1 MYATQACAYS
11 CIDNDSTSA
20 GNVYKNAINPSL
32 EKISN
37 NYFISM
43 EINSA
48 SITINSQ
55 IKNIYGFLI
64 LSGWHFL
71 IGTVSKNKKEINI
84 EKEILNKPHWP
95 IRRGSSAN
103 RFKRIYIERQYS
115 FFKEIDE
122 LLEQFFIKDNK
133 IIISGLIIAG
143 SKDTIK
149 AYLKIKNRIL
159 ILNKYITTKIELENE
174 GKLGFNEAID
184 KSMINDNL

>member
-1 MYATQACAYS
+1 
-11 CIDNDSTSA
+11 
-20 GNVYKNAINPSL
+20 
-32 EKISN
+32 
-37 NYFISM
+37 M

-95 IRRGSSAN
+95 IRPSSSAF
-103 RFKRIYIERQYS
+103 RYKRIYIERQYS

-122 LLEQFFIKDNK
+122 LLVQFFIKDNK

-149 AYLKIKNRIL
+149 AYLKIKNRNL

-184 KSMINDNL
+184 KSMINDN

>member
-1 MYATQACAYS
+1 
-11 CIDNDSTSA
+11 
-20 GNVYKNAINPSL
+20 
-32 EKISN
+32 
-37 NYFISM
+37 M

-95 IRRGSSAN
+95 IRGGASAF
-103 RFKRIYIERQYS
+103 RYKRIYIERQYS

-149 AYLKIKNRIL
+149 AYLKIKNRNL

>member
-1 MYATQACAYS
+1 
-11 CIDNDSTSA
+11 
-20 GNVYKNAINPSL
+20 
-32 EKISN
+32 
-37 NYFISM
+37 M

-95 IRRGSSAN
+95 IRGGASAI
-103 RFKRIYIERQYS
+103 RYKRIYLERQYS

-149 AYLKIKNRIL
+149 AYLKIKNRNL

-184 KSMINDNL
+184 KSMINDN

>member
-1 MYATQACAYS
+1 
-11 CIDNDSTSA
+11 
-20 GNVYKNAINPSL
+20 
-32 EKISN
+32 
-37 NYFISM
+37 M

-95 IRRGSSAN
+95 IRPSSSAI
-103 RFKRIYIERQYS
+103 RYKRIYIERQYS

-143 SKDTIK
+143 AKDTIK
-149 AYLKIKNRIL
+149 AYLKIKNRNL

>member
-1 MYATQACAYS
+1 
-11 CIDNDSTSA
+11 
-20 GNVYKNAINPSL
+20 
-32 EKISN
+32 
-37 NYFISM
+37 M

-95 IRRGSSAN
+95 IRPSSSAF
-103 RFKRIYIERQYS
+103 RYKRIYIERQYS

-122 LLEQFFIKDNK
+122 LLEQFFIKDNE
-133 IIISGLIIAG
+133 INISGLIIAG

-149 AYLKIKNRIL
+149 AYLKIKNRNL

-184 KSMINDNL
+184 KSMINDN

>member
-1 MYATQACAYS
+1 M
-11 CIDNDSTSA
+11 DSNLT
-20 GNVYKNAINPSL
+20 
-32 EKISN
+32 
-37 NYFISM
+37 
-43 EINSA
+43 
-48 SITINSQ
+48 SITINPQ
-55 IKNIYGFLI
+55 IKNVYGFLI

-95 IRRGSSAN
+95 IRGGSSAF
-103 RFKRIYIERQYS
+103 RYKRIYIERQYS

-122 LLEQFFIKDNK
+122 LLEQFFIKDNE
-133 IIISGLIIAG
+133 INISGLIIAG
-143 SKDTIK
+143 AKDTIK
-149 AYLKIKNRIL
+149 SYLKIKNRNL

>member
-1 MYATQACAYS
+1 
-11 CIDNDSTSA
+11 
-20 GNVYKNAINPSL
+20 
-32 EKISN
+32 
-37 NYFISM
+37 M

-95 IRRGSSAN
+95 IRGGSSSF
-103 RFKRIYIERQYS
+103 RYKRIYIERQYS

-149 AYLKIKNRIL
+149 AYLKIKNRNL

>member
-1 MYATQACAYS
+1 
-11 CIDNDSTSA
+11 
-20 GNVYKNAINPSL
+20 
-32 EKISN
+32 
-37 NYFISM
+37 M

-95 IRRGSSAN
+95 IRPSSSAN
-103 RFKRIYIERQYS
+103 RYKRIYIERQYS

-143 SKDTIK
+143 AKDTIK
-149 AYLKIKNRIL
+149 AYLKIKNRNL

>member
-1 MYATQACAYS
+1 
-11 CIDNDSTSA
+11 
-20 GNVYKNAINPSL
+20 
-32 EKISN
+32 
-37 NYFISM
+37 M

-95 IRRGSSAN
+95 IRPSSSAF
-103 RFKRIYIERQYS
+103 RYKRIYIERQYS

-149 AYLKIKNRIL
+149 AYLKIKNRNL

-184 KSMINDNL
+184 KSMINDN

>member
-1 MYATQACAYS
+1 
-11 CIDNDSTSA
+11 
-20 GNVYKNAINPSL
+20 
-32 EKISN
+32 
-37 NYFISM
+37 M

-95 IRRGSSAN
+95 IRGGASAF
-103 RFKRIYIERQYS
+103 RYKRIYIERQYS

-149 AYLKIKNRIL
+149 AYLKIKNRKL

>member
-1 MYATQACAYS
+1 
-11 CIDNDSTSA
+11 
-20 GNVYKNAINPSL
+20 
-32 EKISN
+32 
-37 NYFISM
+37 M

-95 IRRGSSAN
+95 IRPSSSAF
-103 RFKRIYIERQYS
+103 RYKRIYIERQYS

-143 SKDTIK
+143 AKDTIK
-149 AYLKIKNRIL
+149 AYLKIKNRNL

>member
-1 MYATQACAYS
+1 
-11 CIDNDSTSA
+11 
-20 GNVYKNAINPSL
+20 
-32 EKISN
+32 
-37 NYFISM
+37 M

-48 SITINSQ
+48 SITINSR

-71 IGTVSKNKKEINI
+71 IGTVSKNNKEINI

-95 IRRGSSAN
+95 IRGGASAI
-103 RFKRIYIERQYS
+103 RYKRIYLERQYS

-149 AYLKIKNRIL
+149 AYLKIKNRNL

-184 KSMINDNL
+184 KSMINDN

>member
-1 MYATQACAYS
+1 
-11 CIDNDSTSA
+11 
-20 GNVYKNAINPSL
+20 
-32 EKISN
+32 
-37 NYFISM
+37 M

-55 IKNIYGFLI
+55 IKNVYGFLI

-95 IRRGSSAN
+95 IRPSSSAF
-103 RFKRIYIERQYS
+103 RYKRIYIERQYS

-149 AYLKIKNRIL
+149 AYLKIKNRNL

-184 KSMINDNL
+184 KSMINDN

>member
-1 MYATQACAYS
+1 
-11 CIDNDSTSA
+11 
-20 GNVYKNAINPSL
+20 
-32 EKISN
+32 
-37 NYFISM
+37 M

-48 SITINSQ
+48 SITINSR

-71 IGTVSKNKKEINI
+71 IGKVSKNKKEINI

-95 IRRGSSAN
+95 IRGASAI
-103 RFKRIYIERQYS
+103 RYKRIYIERQYS

-143 SKDTIK
+143 AKDTIK
-149 AYLKIKNRIL
+149 AYLKIKNRNL

-184 KSMINDNL
+184 KSMINDN

>member
-1 MYATQACAYS
+1 
-11 CIDNDSTSA
+11 
-20 GNVYKNAINPSL
+20 
-32 EKISN
+32 
-37 NYFISM
+37 M

-95 IRRGSSAN
+95 IRGGASAI
-103 RFKRIYIERQYS
+103 RYKRIYLERQYS

-122 LLEQFFIKDNK
+122 LLEQFFIKDNE
-133 IIISGLIIAG
+133 INISGLIIAG

-149 AYLKIKNRIL
+149 AYLKIKNRNL

-184 KSMINDNL
+184 KSMINDN

>member
-1 MYATQACAYS
+1 MNQ
-11 CIDNDSTSA
+11 
-20 GNVYKNAINPSL
+20 
-32 EKISN
+32 KISN

-95 IRRGSSAN
+95 IRPSSSAF
-103 RFKRIYIERQYS
+103 RYKRIYIERQYS

-122 LLEQFFIKDNK
+122 LLEQFFIKDNE
-133 IIISGLIIAG
+133 INISGLIIAG
-143 SKDTIK
+143 AKDTIK
-149 AYLKIKNRIL
+149 AYLKIKNRNL

-184 KSMINDNL
+184 KSMINDN